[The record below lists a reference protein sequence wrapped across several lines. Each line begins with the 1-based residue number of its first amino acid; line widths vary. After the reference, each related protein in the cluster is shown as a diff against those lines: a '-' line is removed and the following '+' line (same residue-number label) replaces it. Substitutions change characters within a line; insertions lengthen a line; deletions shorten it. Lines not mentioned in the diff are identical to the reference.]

1 MEPIGA
7 SSTWRWYGYE
17 NSWVDI
23 DGQKV
28 QSVSGGGHWGGGMF
42 INAYDMARFGYLFLR
57 NGKWKDRTIVSEKWI
72 EMARTPGPRQQDLRL
87 RELVPEH
94 RPQAAA
100 GGAGDRR
107 PLRRQRLEHHLH
119 RLGQR
124 HRRGVPLDQERRG
137 TERRDRQDDVVDAG
151 EDHRGPVR
159 PRFRITS
166 APLILPAER
175 ASLAPGRFC
184 RRLPCHCRP
193 RRRNNDLESIDKKSE
208 RDLVC
213 ALIFFCHLLSAYTT
227 ESELSSCASAS
238 LKLFFSS
245 NRIDFRFRGLSSAS
259 ILSNFISSN
268 PN

>member
-42 INAYDMARFGYLFLR
+42 INSYDMARFGYLFLR
-57 NGKWKDRTIVSEKWI
+57 NGKWKD
-72 EMARTPGPRQQDLRL
+72 TPDRVGEVDPDGADAGAATTTTYGFANWYLNTDA
-87 RELVPEH
+87 
-94 RPQAAA
+94 QAAA
-100 GGAGDRR
+100 DGAGDRG

-124 HRRGVPLDQERRG
+124 HRRGRPLDPQRRGAERRH
-137 TERRDRQDDVVDAG
+137 RQDDVVDAG

-159 PRFRITS
+159 PRFRIAS
-166 APLILPAER
+166 ELFILPVER
-175 ASLAPGRFC
+175 ASLASGRFC

-193 RRRNNDLESIDKKSE
+193 RQCDNETEHRSHES
-208 RDLVC
+208 
-213 ALIFFCHLLSAYTT
+213 
-227 ESELSSCASAS
+227 
-238 LKLFFSS
+238 
-245 NRIDFRFRGLSSAS
+245 RFR
-259 ILSNFISSN
+259 
-268 PN
+268 